1 MTDLNDSDELIIAP
15 VPALI
20 AVLLNAEE
28 SKGGDLTEAEV
39 LEIRDNAPC
48 IAMPVHAHRAVVEA
62 RGYNDI
68 DPENVWIEWRIFK
81 ATYNAEDA

>member
-1 MTDLNDSDELIIAP
+1 MTDSNDSDEIILSP

-20 AVLLNAEE
+20 AVLWNAEKA
-28 SKGGDLTEAEV
+28 KGGDLTEAEV
-39 LEIRDNAPC
+39 LEIRDNAQC
-48 IAMPVHAHRAVVEA
+48 IAMPLHAHRAVVEA

-81 ATYNAEDA
+81 ATYKAEDA